1 MEKEYVD
8 FSNLD
13 LNGIISKFKDMLESE
28 DHKDLFANAE
38 MAKSVF
44 YKVLNVEKEKEGA
57 LTRKGNLAPDFL
69 TTSQDLPA
77 GKGQES
83 FLFG

>member
-44 YKVLNVEKEKEGA
+44 YKVLNVEKEKDGADVSLTETSGAEGSVTPE
-57 LTRKGNLAPDFL
+57 LMML
-69 TTSQDLPA
+69 
-77 GKGQES
+77 
-83 FLFG
+83 